1 MKIEIPL
8 SPWEDE
14 NAVTTAKKGRKSCS
28 TRKPTPYRV
37 RKEINDKSPPI
48 QSFSLDRMPL
58 SDIENDVVTQGPVVQ
73 NVVCPPQRD
82 LIMLTPIP
90 KGAEEFDEAKTPT
103 LLTGLSRSGA
113 SAKSNVGRPR
123 SSTVKFPDLLSFD
136 PLEKSDV
143 NDNAEEICMLKD
155 KIEFLEQQL
164 AENRPVDGE
173 EVGLSAMREEIVAL
187 EKEVAEVR
195 VTQQM

>member
-58 SDIENDVVTQGPVVQ
+58 SDIENDVVAQGPVLQSVD
-73 NVVCPPQRD
+73 CPPQRD

-90 KGAEEFDEAKTPT
+90 KGDEKFNEAKTPT
-103 LLTGLSRSGA
+103 LLTGFSRSGA
-113 SAKSNVGRPR
+113 SAKSNAEGGQR
-123 SSTVKFPDLLSFD
+123 SSTVKFPDLLSFE
-136 PLEKSDV
+136 PLEKNVIDG
-143 NDNAEEICMLKD
+143 NADEICMLKD

-164 AENRPVDGE
+164 AGNGPMAGE
-173 EVGLSAMREEIVAL
+173 EGGLSATREEILSL

-195 VTQQM
+195 LSQ